1 MQRPTSTVTPAVV
14 AVLLLMVAGCQKQD
28 DAPAP
33 PRAALVVEAD
43 PQNYPLVA
51 AGSGTIGARN
61 TASVGFLVG
70 GRMASRA
77 VGVGEVV
84 KIGDL
89 IANLDTTDLQNQ
101 LDAAKAAVSAAQ
113 ASVDQA
119 APKEA
124 AMKKLLEQA
133 VVTQDAY
140 NQALQAL
147 QSAQAN
153 LASAQ
158 ANERLAESQLGYAA
172 LKAPVAGSVTQ
183 TGADP
188 GQVVSAGQMIV
199 DIAQTANLDAVF
211 SVSARVAG
219 AAKIGIPVEVSL
231 QQDPS
236 VTTVGVVRQ
245 ISPSA
250 DPTTGTYTIRV
261 GLTNPPAA
269 FRLGALV
276 NGRAQGQD
284 EVLTK
289 LPATAL
295 LTSGDSPQVWVVGA
309 DGTVHTR
316 PVEVSRYDSDAIFIQ
331 SGLDKGDLVVI
342 AGVNSLVDGQKVTPE
357 KVGAR

>member
-1 MQRPTSTVTPAVV
+1 MQGRPTAFSAAAV
-14 AVLLLMVAGCQKQD
+14 AAFLLAVAGCQKQD
-28 DAPAP
+28 ETPAP
-33 PRAALVVEAD
+33 PRTALVVEAD

-51 AGSGTIGARN
+51 AGSGTIDARN
-61 TASVGFLVG
+61 TTSVGFLVG

-77 VGVGEVV
+77 VGVGDVL

-133 VVTQDAY
+133 VITQDAY

-153 LASAQ
+153 LATAQ

-188 GQVVSAGQMIV
+188 GQVVAAGQTIV

-211 SVSARVAG
+211 SVAARVAG

-236 VTTVGVVRQ
+236 VKTVGVVRQ

-250 DPTTGTYTIRV
+250 DATTGTYTIRV
-261 GLTNPPAA
+261 GLTDPPAA

-295 LTSGDSPQVWVVGA
+295 LTSGDSPAVWVVGA
-309 DGTVHTR
+309 DGTVHTK
-316 PVEVSRYDSDAIFIQ
+316 PVKVARYDSDAIFIE

-357 KVGAR
+357 KVAAR